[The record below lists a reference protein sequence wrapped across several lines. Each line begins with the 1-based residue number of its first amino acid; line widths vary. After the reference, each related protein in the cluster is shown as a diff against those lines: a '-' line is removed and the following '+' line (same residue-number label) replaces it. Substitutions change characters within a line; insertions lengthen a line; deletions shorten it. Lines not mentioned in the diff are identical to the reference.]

1 MCWSLLCFEWTEYYF
16 VVQKNCYVYTYF
28 NHVIYLYTET
38 SYKIFSGGPVRLL
51 CTCGDL
57 IFFGRKFIPCLWLL
71 TIGIVHCLFF
81 GFLSYKGLCRQ
92 PPQWKTTTRFLLL
105 KQLIRHIP
113 WKHIQ
118 SYWPLSVV
126 FLREVCQFQLYISTV
141 KSNIVKLKTRWFSSC
156 RKQCFVRSA
165 CSCTQKAYLHKSLHT

>member
-38 SYKIFSGGPVRLL
+38 SYKIVSGGPVRLL

-57 IFFGRKFIPCLWLL
+57 
-71 TIGIVHCLFF
+71 
-81 GFLSYKGLCRQ
+81 
-92 PPQWKTTTRFLLL
+92 
-105 KQLIRHIP
+105 QLIRHIP

-156 RKQCFVRSA
+156 RKQCFVNLRA
-165 CSCTQKAYLHKSLHT
+165 LVHKRHICTNHSTHKWK